1 MAIHPDLRDVADLLG
16 LSGREAAVFCS
27 EVAWHVTDRPVT
39 YALVAAVLDAHP
51 RTDPT
56 PEQVAAWIMAT
67 PAPADAEA
75 SAVAEAQEYVEM
87 EYDPRKGKL
96 NVIQRRDFRDAQAM
110 FRKCPHGI
118 PITQRCRI
126 CRPTD

>member
-1 MAIHPDLRDVADLLG
+1 MPIHPDLRDVADLLG
-16 LSGREAAVFCS
+16 LSGKEAAVFCS

-39 YALVAAVLDAHP
+39 YAMVAAAIDAHP
-51 RTDPT
+51 RTDPA
-56 PEQVAAWIMAT
+56 PEDVAAWIMAT
-67 PAPADAEA
+67 SVD
-75 SAVAEAQEYVEM
+75 AVADEDDYVEM

-96 NVIQRRDFRDAQAM
+96 NVIQRRDSRDAQAM